1 MGFGVLYTL
10 VVLPG
15 HKFKIKPSIRRG
27 IDSGSGR
34 RKYAK
39 LHSIINLF
47 ILSYVLCSVVHF
59 DEGVKLTEKQK
70 VKLVFF
76 DGRVDL
82 TTQMQRCIFDFG
94 QSRFNAL
101 SFSVQ
106 NILSTGH

>member
-10 VVLPG
+10 VVLAAINL
-15 HKFKIKPSIRRG
+15 KIKQALYKKG
-27 IDSGSGR
+27 VDSGSGR

-76 DGRVDL
+76 DGRVE

-94 QSRFNAL
+94 QSRSNAL
-101 SFSVQ
+101 SSSVQ

>member
-10 VVLPG
+10 VVLAAINL
-15 HKFKIKPSIRRG
+15 KINQALYKKG
-27 IDSGSGR
+27 VDSGSGR

-47 ILSYVLCSVVHF
+47 ILSYVLYSVVHF

-76 DGRVDL
+76 DGRVE

-94 QSRFNAL
+94 QSRSNAL
-101 SFSVQ
+101 SSSVQ